1 MELFLIV
8 VEIVFFMPR
17 QRTFWSYWGT
27 YILGKAFG
35 LTASIRMVSDFV
47 VTRQSR
53 ALAGTQLSTLLKIMC
68 KLVNLHNPHYS
79 ICFTISKI

>member
-1 MELFLIV
+1 MELFLVV

-35 LTASIRMVSDFV
+35 LTVSIRMVSDFV

-53 ALAGTQLSTLLKIMC
+53 ALIVEKPIILLESDRLS
-68 KLVNLHNPHYS
+68 S
-79 ICFTISKI
+79 

>member
-1 MELFLIV
+1 MELFLVV

-35 LTASIRMVSDFV
+35 LTVSIRMVSDFV

-53 ALAGTQLSTLLKIMC
+53 AIVVEKPINLYETDRLS
-68 KLVNLHNPHYS
+68 S
-79 ICFTISKI
+79 

>member
-1 MELFLIV
+1 MELFLVV

-35 LTASIRMVSDFV
+35 LTVSIRMVSDFV

-53 ALAGTQLSTLLKIMC
+53 ALVVEKPINLYETDRLS
-68 KLVNLHNPHYS
+68 S
-79 ICFTISKI
+79 

>member
-1 MELFLIV
+1 MELFLVV

-17 QRTFWSYWGT
+17 QSTFWSYWGT

-35 LTASIRMVSDFV
+35 LTVSIRMVSDFV

-53 ALAGTQLSTLLKIMC
+53 ALVVEKPINLYETDRLS
-68 KLVNLHNPHYS
+68 S
-79 ICFTISKI
+79 

>member
-1 MELFLIV
+1 MELFLVV
-8 VEIVFFMPR
+8 VEIVFFMPI

-35 LTASIRMVSDFV
+35 LTVSIRMVSVFV

-53 ALAGTQLSTLLKIMC
+53 ALVVEKPINLYETDRLS
-68 KLVNLHNPHYS
+68 S
-79 ICFTISKI
+79 

>member
-8 VEIVFFMPR
+8 VEIVFFMLR
-17 QRTFWSYWGT
+17 QSTFWSYWGT

-35 LTASIRMVSDFV
+35 LTVSIRMVFDFV

-53 ALAGTQLSTLLKIMC
+53 APVVENHINLYENDRLS
-68 KLVNLHNPHYS
+68 S
-79 ICFTISKI
+79 

>member
-35 LTASIRMVSDFV
+35 LTVSIRMVSGFV

-53 ALAGTQLSTLLKIMC
+53 ALIVEKPINLYENDRLS
-68 KLVNLHNPHYS
+68 S
-79 ICFTISKI
+79 

>member
-35 LTASIRMVSDFV
+35 LTASIRMVSGFV

-53 ALAGTQLSTLLKIMC
+53 ALIVEKPINLYENDRLS
-68 KLVNLHNPHYS
+68 S
-79 ICFTISKI
+79 

>member
-35 LTASIRMVSDFV
+35 LTVSIRMVSDFV

-53 ALAGTQLSTLLKIMC
+53 ALAREKPIILIENDRLS
-68 KLVNLHNPHYS
+68 S
-79 ICFTISKI
+79 

>member
-1 MELFLIV
+1 MELFLVV

-35 LTASIRMVSDFV
+35 LTVSIRMVSDFV

-53 ALAGTQLSTLLKIMC
+53 ALIVEKPINLYETDRLS
-68 KLVNLHNPHYS
+68 S
-79 ICFTISKI
+79 

>member
-35 LTASIRMVSDFV
+35 LTVSIRMVSDFV

-53 ALAGTQLSTLLKIMC
+53 ALVVEKPINLYETDRLS
-68 KLVNLHNPHYS
+68 S
-79 ICFTISKI
+79 